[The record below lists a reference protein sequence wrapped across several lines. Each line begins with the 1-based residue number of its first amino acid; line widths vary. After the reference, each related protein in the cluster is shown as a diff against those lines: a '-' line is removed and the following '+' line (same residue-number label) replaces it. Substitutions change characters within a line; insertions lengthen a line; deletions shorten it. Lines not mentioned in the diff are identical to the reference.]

1 MLASFFSRNQTGG
14 NSTIWELPSCTPC
27 LLEEKGEAG
36 GFIVLLKKET
46 HTPHLCF
53 IVRTNHVRIN
63 IIINIA
69 LFHSTLAGAPSM
81 NGGQSPKVSILG
93 ERARQRDTE
102 RKRDRERKG
111 ERDEC
116 PLGAAVRN
124 HSVPS
129 LPHPFHPK
137 PRSYSRKRESDPN
150 S

>member
-102 RKRDRERKG
+102 RKRDRDRRQEGSPAQTLPQFQGWRVPWRGKG
-111 ERDEC
+111 
-116 PLGAAVRN
+116 
-124 HSVPS
+124 
-129 LPHPFHPK
+129 
-137 PRSYSRKRESDPN
+137 SRFRYISSFGD
-150 S
+150 